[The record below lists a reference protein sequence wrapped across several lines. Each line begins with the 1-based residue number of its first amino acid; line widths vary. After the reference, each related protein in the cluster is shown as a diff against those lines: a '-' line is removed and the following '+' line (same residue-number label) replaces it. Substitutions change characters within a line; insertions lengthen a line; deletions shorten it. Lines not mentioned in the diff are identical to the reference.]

1 MDSTDGIYYLMILVL
16 LGLSAFFSSTETALS
31 SVNKIRMQ
39 NYADEGNENAKL
51 VLKISAQ
58 YDKAIS
64 TILIGNNVVNIA
76 STAIATLLFTHLFGE
91 EQGAAVSTVAMT
103 LLVLTFGEILPKS
116 FAKANSEKIS
126 LSVAKILNL
135 LMIVLSPIVAVFVK
149 LSSFLTGKAGKED
162 KPSVTEQE
170 LKYIIE
176 TIKEEGV
183 LEEQESELA
192 QSALEFDDITVQE
205 ILTPRVDMVTLNVED
220 NLEHILHIVE
230 EEGFSRIPVYR
241 DTTDNIIGMVRVK
254 DILLKA
260 SHNQP
265 IQLEE
270 LLRPCVYVHRTMKI
284 AQLLNELRRQ
294 KNHMAIITDDYGGT
308 MGMVTM
314 EDILEELVGE
324 IWDEYDEVVDEMVQ
338 IEENVYEVSGDCNIY
353 DLLEKLEIDDRN
365 FECSSHTVG
374 GWTMECLERIPHV
387 GESFTRDLLQVTVT
401 EIEDQRITKVRVEKL
416 ISQEKEE

>member
-1 MDSTDGIYYLMILVL
+1 MDSTDRLFYVMLVAL

-31 SVNKIRMQ
+31 SVNKIRMK
-39 NYADEGNENAKL
+39 NYADEGNEKAKL
-51 VLKISAQ
+51 VLKIADQ

-76 STAIATLLFTHLFGE
+76 STAIATLLFTRLLGE
-91 EQGAAVSTVAMT
+91 ERGAAVSTIAMT

-116 FAKANSEKIS
+116 FAKANSERIS
-126 LSVAKILNL
+126 MAVAGILNF
-135 LMIVLSPIVAVFVK
+135 LMILFTPLVAVFVK
-149 LSSFLTGKAGKED
+149 LTSLLTEKAGKEE

-176 TIKEEGV
+176 SIKEEGV

-220 NLEHILHIVE
+220 AQKHILQVVE
-230 EEGFSRIPVYR
+230 DEGFSRIPVYR

-254 DILLKA
+254 DILLKTA
-260 SHNQP
+260 HDQP
-265 IQLEE
+265 VKLEE
-270 LLRPCVYVHRTMKI
+270 ILRPCVYVHRTMKI

-294 KNHMAIITDDYGGT
+294 KNHIAIVTDDYGGT

-324 IWDEYDEVVDEMVQ
+324 IWDESDEIVNDCIQ
-338 IEENVYEVSGDCNIY
+338 IEDNVYEVSGDCNIY
-353 DLLEKLEIDDRN
+353 DLLEKLGIDDKN
-365 FECSSHTVG
+365 FECSSHTAG
-374 GWTMECLERIPHV
+374 GWTMECFERIPHV
-387 GESFTRDLLQVTVT
+387 GESFTQEGLQVTVT
-401 EIEDQRITKVRVEKL
+401 GIEDQRITKLRVEKL
-416 ISQEKEE
+416 QEEQTEE

>member
-76 STAIATLLFTHLFGE
+76 STAIATLLFTRLFGE

-116 FAKANSEKIS
+116 FAKANSERIS
-126 LSVAKILNL
+126 LAVAKILNL
-135 LMIVLSPIVAVFVK
+135 LMILLSPIVAVFVK

-205 ILTPRVDMVTLNVED
+205 ILTPRVDMVTLNAED
-220 NLEHILHIVE
+220 DLEHILHIVE

-324 IWDEYDEVVDEMVQ
+324 IWDEYDEVVDEILQ
-338 IEENVYEVSGDCNIY
+338 LEENVYEVSGDCNIY

-374 GWTMECLERIPHV
+374 GWTMECFERIPHV
-387 GESFTRDLLQVTVT
+387 GESFIRELLQVTVI

-416 ISQEKEE
+416 SAQEKEE